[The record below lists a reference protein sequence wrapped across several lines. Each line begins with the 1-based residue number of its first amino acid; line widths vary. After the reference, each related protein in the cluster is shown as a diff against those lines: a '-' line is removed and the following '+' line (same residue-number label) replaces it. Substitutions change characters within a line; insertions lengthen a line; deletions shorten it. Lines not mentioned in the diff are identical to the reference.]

1 MTPLMWG
8 TYNNNPLVTEFLL
21 GQRADCEEKD
31 RDGMTA
37 MHWWV
42 ELASFLREK
51 GALDACIRE

>member
-1 MTPLMWG
+1 MTPLMWA

-21 GQRADCEEKD
+21 GQGADCEEKD

-42 ELASFLREK
+42 ELASFLKEK
-51 GALDACIRE
+51 ELWSIL